1 MVYNRILCITI
12 EVPETAYYVKHLG
25 IMYVVNSIALQGEE
39 VVSATKERACTMP
52 TKIIKIN
59 TFTVTKWDKIRFYLD
74 LIGIKLYSIYNIYTY
89 YYRYVLSIGIDL
101 RNHTNSPDMA
111 GIDEAS
117 PL

>member
-1 MVYNRILCITI
+1 
-12 EVPETAYYVKHLG
+12 
-25 IMYVVNSIALQGEE
+25 MYVVNCTSITPQGEE
-39 VVSATKERACTMP
+39 VVSATKERARTMP

-74 LIGIKLYSIYNIYTY
+74 FIGIKLYSIYNITY